1 MGSRQEGPEAE
12 HPALSI
18 VCDRDSLQPIHA
30 GVPASCASS
39 LPPGPWDAGTCTSHL
54 ESVPSQGR
62 GSCAL
67 WAPSR
72 GDLSHGRPCVDATEE
87 YSLWFL

>member
-30 GVPASCASS
+30 GVPASCAPG
-39 LPPGPWDAGTCTSHL
+39 LPPGPWGCRDLHIPPGVCSQPGSWLLCTVGSK
-54 ESVPSQGR
+54 QG
-62 GSCAL
+62 
-67 WAPSR
+67 
-72 GDLSHGRPCVDATEE
+72 
-87 YSLWFL
+87 